1 MVLLDNV
8 SEYAVT
14 WYKSYL
20 QLFDYCLAPNTGGDG
35 TGCDNMTCIIINFK
49 DNLNNKRN
57 SSTELDCQPEKRP
70 RLDMDETT
78 QGFIPTELGDCD
90 ADKWRNDR

>member
-1 MVLLDNV
+1 M
-8 SEYAVT
+8 
-14 WYKSYL
+14 

-57 SSTELDCQPEKRP
+57 YSTELENQPEKRP
-70 RLDMDETT
+70 RLDVDETT
-78 QGFIPTELGDCD
+78 QGFIPSNMGDCE
-90 ADKWRNDR
+90 ADK